1 MKSLVLKYFVKR
13 TSANKKELS
22 QETEEIMINVGQYED
37 TMFKK
42 EKLVRGL
49 LKTIETRDEAIL
61 DIGEQVESQEEEIAR
76 LQEELSQLNY
86 NTLPE

>member
-1 MKSLVLKYFVKR
+1 
-13 TSANKKELS
+13 
-22 QETEEIMINVGQYED
+22 
-37 TMFKK
+37 MFKK

-76 LQEELSQLNY
+76 L
-86 NTLPE
+86 